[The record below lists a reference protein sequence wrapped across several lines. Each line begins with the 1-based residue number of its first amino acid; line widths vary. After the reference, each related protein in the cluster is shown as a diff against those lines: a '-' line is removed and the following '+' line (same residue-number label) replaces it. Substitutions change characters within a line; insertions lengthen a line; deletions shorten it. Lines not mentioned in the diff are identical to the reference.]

1 MTYNNSNNAD
11 TNINMFS
18 FDIFDTIVTRVTAE
32 PSGIFLIIENI
43 INTYAEFE
51 DIPGE
56 FIKNY
61 LNMRLSAES
70 YLHTFRCQNECEEV
84 TLYEI
89 YALICSNYG
98 LSNKQ
103 LDKLMKLEIQVEID
117 SSIAIYENIE
127 TIKKLVNYGS
137 RVILI
142 SDTYL
147 PLEAIMG
154 ILLKHDPIFLN
165 IPIYLSSEIKFR
177 KSTGNLYKY
186 IQKVEHLNY
195 NCWKHTGDNKKSDD
209 KIPKRLGINTNKY
222 AFPTFTKSELQILH
236 YGKPRINVQLIVGL
250 SRNTRLST
258 NEYSIEKSLGYLYGL
273 PVLYSYIVWIINTSI
288 NNDIEDLYF
297 LARDGYILKIICDTV
312 LKNDENQKLHT
323 HYLYGSRD
331 SLRFDDKYNPING
344 HPASSEHTDQL
355 QKALTLKKI
364 RAKKYLLQELK
375 TNFNKIAIV
384 DLAGTGKTMESIA
397 KLLDMDDEKLLQ
409 AFYLFYLPNKNE
421 TNFKRYV
428 YSINN
433 ATIDE
438 IVVELLVRAPHG
450 KTIDYC
456 EKSGK
461 FIPFLEEKEGKMLEK
476 WGYGNYIQGVKESV
490 FSYSILCKKY
500 NLDVVSDSLL
510 LSYGQMFDSPD
521 REMLKLL
528 SSIPFTDNDDLLG
541 MEFAPPLTLI
551 SLIFDFL
558 IHKKITK
565 TSYIPYSLLLG
576 DPFIYGINYVLAK
589 KGTCVYR
596 ELRRCLSW
604 FNKKWQPARTQDKL

>member
-1 MTYNNSNNAD
+1 MTNNNPNKLD
-11 TNINMFS
+11 TNINVFS

-43 INTYAEFE
+43 INTDTEFE
-51 DIPGE
+51 DIPEE

-70 YLHTFRCQNECEEV
+70 YLHAFRCQNECEEV

-103 LDKLMKLEIQVEID
+103 LDKLIKLEIQVEID
-117 SSIAIYENIE
+117 SSIGIYENIE
-127 TIKKLVNYGS
+127 TIKKLVNSGS

-147 PLEAIMG
+147 PLEAIMR

-209 KIPKRLGINTNKY
+209 KIPKRLGVNTIKY
-222 AFPTFTKSELQILH
+222 AFPTFTKSELKILH
-236 YGKPRINVQLIVGL
+236 YGKPRINIQLIVGL
-250 SRNTRLST
+250 SRNTRLSK

-297 LARDGYILKIICDTV
+297 LARDGYILKIICDTI
-312 LKNDENQKLHT
+312 LKNNENHKLHT

-331 SLRFDDKYNPING
+331 SLRFDEKYNPING
-344 HPASSEHTDQL
+344 HPASPEHTDQQ

-364 RAKKYLLQELK
+364 RAKNYLLQQLK
-375 TNFNKIAIV
+375 PNFNKIAIV
-384 DLAGTGKTMESIA
+384 DLAGTGNTMESIV
-397 KLLDMDDEKLLQ
+397 KLLEIDDDKILQ
-409 AFYLFYLPNKNE
+409 AFYLFYFSKKNKS
-421 TNFKRYV
+421 NFKSYV
-428 YSINN
+428 YSINY
-433 ATIDE
+433 TMIDE

-456 EKSGK
+456 DKNGK
-461 FIPFLEEKEGKMLEK
+461 FIPILEEKEGNLLKV
-476 WGYGNYIQGVKESV
+476 WGYDKYTQGVRESV
-490 FSYSILCKKY
+490 QSYSTLSKKY
-500 NLDVVSDSLL
+500 NLDEVSDSLL
-510 LSYGQMFDSPD
+510 SSYDHIFDSPD
-521 REMLKLL
+521 KEMLKLL
-528 SSIPFTDNDDLLG
+528 SSIPFTDHDELIG
-541 MEFAPPLTLI
+541 IEFAPPHTLI
-551 SLIFDFL
+551 SLVLDYFV
-558 IHKKITK
+558 HQKITK
-565 TSYIPYSLLLG
+565 TSYVIYSLLLG
-576 DPFIYGINYVLAK
+576 DPLVYGINYFLLK
-589 KGTCVYR
+589 KGTSFRR
-596 ELRRCLSW
+596 ELRRFISW
-604 FNKKWQPARTQDKL
+604 YNKKRRATYL